1 LALDEGKEIRV
12 VFCVISKAFDRVW
25 HIGLLTKLE
34 SIGIQG
40 PLLSWIKK
48 LLVLVSSAN
57 SFIVDCISVTMSFIK
72 IINKRGP
79 SIEPWGTRSLICNE
93 KSIKSKTYQ

>member
-1 LALDEGKEIRV
+1 VKRKRV
-12 VFCVISKAFDRVW
+12 VFCDIRKAFDRVW
-25 HIGLLTKLE
+25 HIGLLKKLE

-40 PLLSWIKK
+40 PAVSFGSSTIRYK
-48 LLVLVSSAN
+48 LVSSAS

-79 SIEPWGTRSLICNE
+79 VLNPG
-93 KSIKSKTYQ
+93 